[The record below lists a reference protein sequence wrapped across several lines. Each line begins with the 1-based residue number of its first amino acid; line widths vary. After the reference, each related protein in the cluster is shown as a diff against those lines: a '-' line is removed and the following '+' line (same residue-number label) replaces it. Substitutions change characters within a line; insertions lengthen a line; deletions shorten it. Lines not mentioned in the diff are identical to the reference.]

1 MFSDLLDLIEKFRE
15 RSEDA
20 WTAPERA
27 AWNEAADQLGEIV
40 AEMVGARKARR
51 ELNPCAC

>member
-27 AWNEAADQLGEIV
+27 AWNEAADQLGDAV
-40 AEMVGARKARR
+40 AEMVSARKARR
-51 ELNPCAC
+51 LDPCAA